1 MLDDTFSRPVVF
13 FAEEANGALRHV
25 EMTTVDQGFKA
36 LHRGL
41 EGFCLQTP
49 EWHLAFSKLARA
61 KLEPTPERVESA
73 RQALEQLANL
83 TRETGV
89 HALSR
94 RLASRMT
101 VLKLI
106 LDNPGTLSYVAPSR
120 PPGDALAR
128 RR

>member
-1 MLDDTFSRPVVF
+1 M
-13 FAEEANGALRHV
+13 
-25 EMTTVDQGFKA
+25 
-36 LHRGL
+36 
-41 EGFCLQTP
+41 
-49 EWHLAFSKLARA
+49 AFSKLARA

-101 VLKLI
+101 VH
-106 LDNPGTLSYVAPSR
+106 
-120 PPGDALAR
+120 
-128 RR
+128 

>member
-1 MLDDTFSRPVVF
+1 MLDGTFSRPVVF
-13 FAEEANGALRHV
+13 FAEEANGALRPV
-25 EMTTVDQGFKA
+25 EVRTDHPGVTA

-94 RLASRMT
+94 RLASRTT
-101 VLKLI
+101 VH
-106 LDNPGTLSYVAPSR
+106 
-120 PPGDALAR
+120 
-128 RR
+128 